1 MKPEDEG
8 MQVASSE
15 QVDAE
20 VSLKATASL
29 VYLLQALSFVLGVTS
44 IVGVVINYIRLG
56 DVRGTWLE
64 SHFVWQ
70 LRTFWFQLIWG
81 LVGLVTSVLL
91 IGFLVWGAVY
101 LWTLYRVVKGWV
113 NLIDDRPM
121 YAESSG
127 LG

>member
-1 MKPEDEG
+1 
-8 MQVASSE
+8 
-15 QVDAE
+15 
-20 VSLKATASL
+20 
-29 VYLLQALSFVLGVTS
+29 
-44 IVGVVINYIRLG
+44 
-56 DVRGTWLE
+56 
-64 SHFVWQ
+64 
-70 LRTFWFQLIWG
+70 LIWG